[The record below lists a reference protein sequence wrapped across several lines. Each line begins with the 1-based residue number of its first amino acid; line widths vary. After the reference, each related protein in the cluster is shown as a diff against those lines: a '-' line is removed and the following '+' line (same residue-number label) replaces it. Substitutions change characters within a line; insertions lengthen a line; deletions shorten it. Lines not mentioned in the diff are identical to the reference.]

1 MVFVNGQKF
10 ACATCIKGHRSTTCN
25 HGERP
30 LHEIKKKGRPST
42 QCPHCK
48 ELRKA
53 KHVNARCICGR
64 EEAVANGLKRA
75 KSLSH
80 DGRLSVPAAIGGEE
94 LLRSVSSQGRSHQD
108 CQDAH
113 SSSGGRHSI
122 MPSLTSFAPCAA
134 FLIEDR
140 AQSLR
145 SRWAEK
151 HTWWSMCPVQLS
163 STIT

>member
-42 QCPHCK
+42 QCAHCK

-64 EEAVANGLKRA
+64 EEGSAAVANGLKRA

-80 DGRLSVPAAIGGEE
+80 DGRLSVPAAISGED
-94 LLRSVSSQGRSHQD
+94 LLRSVSTQCNSPQNCS
-108 CQDAH
+108 DAL
-113 SSSGGRHSI
+113 SSNGGRLSTMHS
-122 MPSLTSFAPCAA
+122 PTLARVPYAA
-134 FLIEDR
+134 LLFWRTACDGREAR
-140 AQSLR
+140 
-145 SRWAEK
+145 
-151 HTWWSMCPVQLS
+151 VG
-163 STIT
+163 